1 MKAKLFFFVQS
12 NIQVCNC
19 ESHVMAVS
27 SKEMY
32 KTLRDTLSSR
42 YRYITLCN
50 NIFRLTKYYKFKYEI

>member
-1 MKAKLFFFVQS
+1 MKAKLFFFVQL
-12 NIQVCNC
+12 NIQVCSY

-42 YRYITLCN
+42 YRYITL
-50 NIFRLTKYYKFKYEI
+50 